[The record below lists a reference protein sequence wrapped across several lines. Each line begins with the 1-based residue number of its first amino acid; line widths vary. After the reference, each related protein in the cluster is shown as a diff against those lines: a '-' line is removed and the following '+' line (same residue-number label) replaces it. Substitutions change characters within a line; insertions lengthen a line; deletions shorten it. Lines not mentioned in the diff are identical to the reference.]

1 MKRLLLLFLVA
12 AIPLCTLAQERNI
25 LDVIAEQDREGQP
38 ETWKPRAEAGD
49 PEAQYKL
56 AQLYLSGIGGS
67 QDDSK
72 GMYWLRESARQ
83 KYGMAL
89 FSLGRI
95 YYLGGHGVTEDRSR
109 AIQHFEAAAIL
120 GISQAAVWRAR
131 FGPQVDS
138 YYWLKMAAEQGD
150 TSAQYE
156 VGWNYYFGQSGPQS
170 YQEAGKWFVR
180 AAKDG
185 HSSSIYFLA
194 MMYSHGRGYPQDYK
208 MAFALFASAAEKG
221 HKDARFELGR
231 SYAQGQGTR
240 KDQKAAY
247 VIFRSLIPEMHF
259 EALNQIAQ
267 FYLNGIYVK
276 RSLVAAYAIYNF
288 MGVKFENVPEIAK
301 KREDTKIQLKES
313 EIEEG
318 QMLTREMLASN
329 DVISAIDEFLGWTN
343 KGKINPKTRM

>member
-49 PEAQYKL
+49 SEAQYKL

-180 AAKDG
+180 AAK
-185 HSSSIYFLA
+185 
-194 MMYSHGRGYPQDYK
+194 
-208 MAFALFASAAEKG
+208 G

-231 SYAQGQGTR
+231 SYAQGLGTR